1 MPTALHP
8 QAKFDPLPPDLDLHA
23 LVERTPNFDL
33 VKRISA
39 AQIRN
44 IGQREFEKFVHFHVI
59 KGGKPLVIEKWN
71 DRLPKSLFS
80 GKWLEETYNK
90 KEEKI
95 RDINN
100 QTDIPMTTGHY
111 LRSLKQ
117 LTNQW
122 RPDNFRDERRQRLY
136 MKDIDCPPEWQE
148 RLRNVIPPNLYYWNE
163 NVEQKPRRRPRDDMD
178 DEAEEHVPAPAGDL
192 MSSLP
197 LEMRAQ
203 NLMCYVGHEGTYTP
217 AHREMCAS
225 LGQNIMVDA
234 SGDENGEKPGSSI
247 WFMTETKDREVVRE
261 YFLSMLGHDV
271 EIEKH
276 FAQVNAWKKAPFPVY
291 IVEQK
296 VGDFILVPPLAPHQ
310 VWNRGTRTI
319 KVAWNRITVETLEL
333 ALHEALPKARLVCR
347 DEQYK
352 NKAII
357 YYTLQKYYRQM
368 EEIQTTASMQWLGLG
383 QDLFKDSPRVQQL
396 AKDFKQLLSLF
407 TDILVDE
414 MFATKE
420 KNVEYVEYDSCVTC
434 SYCRANIFNR
444 FLTCKHCVRQ
454 LANGDEDTYD
464 ICMECYT
471 MGRSC
476 LCISGLSWCEQ
487 WKWSDLVENYEA
499 WRTMAIKNDGYVDF
513 NTSPLP
519 LEIARRRFGKKSVA
533 QICQEQL
540 KKRPFKDITKPEELP
555 QPEPEPEPEV
565 DDEGRVI
572 KKKKNRRKPKTGDV
586 YKCHVCFHKDN
597 TYKLAYCTNPGCI
610 EAYCYGVLYRAFDQM
625 PQQVMEAENWQCP
638 KCRNICNCGACRRA
652 GRGEPYIP
660 KNTLLGHDT
669 RHVADDRSVE
679 SLVDFRVHNLGW
691 LKANGEETRS
701 SQTKRIQRL
710 QEVAD
715 AEKAKGD
722 ELAHNLPALPDGED
736 DSGLHVVRQALENG
750 FEDQSH
756 AAGPAAM
763 GEHDMGMPDGDTQQQ
778 PAHAHQPAGPAA
790 EADMSLMEDN
800 SVYPSP
806 SNYPDPSML
815 GQDRRLGMGYYEPD
829 DAPDRILFDP
839 YQAPTAEAIAAE
851 PEVSEYVK
859 KALRAAKRRARRE
872 EDDDPDF
879 GPARPHKKR
888 ARTEDQAPVDAQ
900 QEALNNMDPA
910 LFDQDLAM
918 PDAPMEVASMD
929 IAPMDVTPT
938 GELPQN
944 TGEAAQEQE
953 EAGEEIDDEFRPFTI
968 NRPALRHARP
978 MISYADA
985 DQGEEEFNEILIP
998 KPAPP
1003 AQPAADTGTMN
1014 PLDAAS
1020 AAIMAL
1026 TRPPGETPTGESSG
1040 ATPAGQPKKKGP
1052 GRPPGGGK
1060 PRKPDFLPAVP
1071 PLDKTSPPPPTTFTR
1086 SGRPTRPSLAHNVD
1100 LSGSEAESNTGKR
1113 RRGRGRPS
1121 RASLAN
1127 EAEASDFE
1135 GSRPTEKR
1143 RRGRPSKA
1151 SLAKSAEPEISG
1163 SEDEADAQL
1172 AATLDAF
1179 DDHGEFLDRDASPE
1193 KETAPPPK
1201 RRGRPPKNKNAT
1213 PAAKPPTHNT
1223 VMIDIQSSRTRTAN
1237 RASSPPQDLSMLSLR
1252 ERMALKGKKVKIA
1265 ARTTTVAGDK
1275 NSAPATPASKDQSFT
1290 SRPTSSARPSR
1301 PSTAVDKSMADD
1313 DDFIPG
1319 AEEEL
1324 LSSRGGSSEPEESAP
1339 PPLRSTIVRPHD
1351 NALDHSDV
1359 DTFEASP
1366 APPASAPKPSGP
1378 TVIRL
1383 ADLDSEEDESGS
1395 EVQEDQSAVSS
1406 SSGSDDD
1413 DEDIPAQKAPARGT
1427 ATRGRGRGRPRG
1439 TATRGRGRGRG
1450 RG

>member
-1 MPTALHP
+1 M
-8 QAKFDPLPPDLDLHA
+8 
-23 LVERTPNFDL
+23 
-33 VKRISA
+33 
-39 AQIRN
+39 
-44 IGQREFEKFVHFHVI
+44 
-59 KGGKPLVIEKWN
+59 
-71 DRLPKSLFS
+71 
-80 GKWLEETYNK
+80 
-90 KEEKI
+90 
-95 RDINN
+95 RDITN

-163 NVEQKPRRRPRDDMD
+163 NVEHKPRRRPRDEMFVD
-178 DEAEEHVPAPAGDL
+178 DEPEEHIPAPAGDL

-197 LEMRAQ
+197 VEMRAQ

-319 KVAWNRITVETLEL
+319 KVAWNRTTVETLDM

-357 YYTLQKYYRQM
+357 YYTLQKYYKQM
-368 EEIQTTASMQWLGLG
+368 VDIQATAEMQWLGLG

-407 TDILVDE
+407 TEILVDE

-420 KNVEYVEYDSCVTC
+420 KNVEYIEYDSFVSC

-454 LANGDEDTYD
+454 LADGSEDTYD
-464 ICMECYT
+464 VCMECYV

-476 LCISGLSWCEQ
+476 LCVSGLSWCEQ

-499 WRTMAIKNDGYVDF
+499 WRTMVIKNDGYVDF

-519 LEIARRRFGKKSVA
+519 LEIARRRFGRKSVA

-540 KKRPFKDITKPEELP
+540 KRRPFKDITKPEELP
-555 QPEPEPEPEV
+555 QPEPEPEVEV
-565 DDEGRVI
+565 DENGRVI
-572 KKKKNRRKPKTGDV
+572 KKKKKNTRKKKVGDV
-586 YKCHVCFHKDN
+586 YKCHVCFHPDYR
-597 TYKLAYCTNPGCI
+597 YKLAFCTNSGCQ
-610 EAYCYGVLYRAFDQM
+610 EAYCYGVLYRAFDMM
-625 PQQVMEAENWQCP
+625 PQEVMQNENWQCP
-638 KCRNICNCGACRRA
+638 KCLNICNCGACRRT
-652 GRGEPYIP
+652 GRCVPYVP

-701 SQTKRIQRL
+701 SQSKRIRRL

-715 AEKAKGD
+715 AEKAKAD
-722 ELAHNLPALPDGED
+722 ELVNHLPALPEGGED

-750 FEDQSH
+750 FAEHDH
-756 AAGPAAM
+756 AAAPADM
-763 GEHDMGMPDGDTQQQ
+763 GEHDMTVPDGHQQ
-778 PAHAHQPAGPAA
+778 PSEGHEPRAGPAA
-790 EADMSLMEDN
+790 EADMSLVEEDN
-800 SVYPSP
+800 SMYPDTSA
-806 SNYPDPSML
+806 YPDPSIL
-815 GQDRRLGMGYYEPD
+815 GQDRRLGLGYYEPE

-839 YQAPTAEAIAAE
+839 YQAPTAEVIEAE

-879 GPARPHKKR
+879 GPARPDRKR
-888 ARTEDQAPVDAQ
+888 QRSEKHVPIDGQ
-900 QEALNNMDPA
+900 QDALNIMDPA
-910 LFDQDLAM
+910 LFEQPTNDQVPVAVM
-918 PDAPMEVASMD
+918 EVAPMEGTAQLHGQETSD
-929 IAPMDVTPT
+929 EQNH
-938 GELPQN
+938 GEPAQDPEQA
-944 TGEAAQEQE
+944 EADL
-953 EAGEEIDDEFRPFTI
+953 DDDSRPFTI
-968 NRPALRHARP
+968 NRPALRHAKP

-985 DQGEEEFNEILIP
+985 DKGEEEFDEVVPP
-998 KPAPP
+998 KPPVSAHPE
-1003 AQPAADTGTMN
+1003 AGVSHMDA
-1014 PLDAAS
+1014 LDAAS
-1020 AAIMAL
+1020 AAIMGI
-1026 TRPPGETPTGESSG
+1026 TRPSAETQAG
-1040 ATPAGQPKKKGP
+1040 ASNGGTPAVQPKKR
-1052 GRPPGGGK
+1052 GRPPGP
-1060 PRKPDFLPAVP
+1060 PRPKPDILPAVP
-1071 PLDKTSPPPPTTFTR
+1071 PREKSPEPTTFTR
-1086 SGRPTRPSLAHNVD
+1086 SGRPTRASFGGGVLD
-1100 LSGSEAESNTGKR
+1100 ISGSETDSETGKR
-1113 RRGRGRPS
+1113 RRRRGRPV
-1121 RASLAN
+1121 RASLVQDPA
-1127 EAEASDFE
+1127 ASDFE
-1135 GSRPTEKR
+1135 ESRPTEKR

-1151 SLAKSAEPEISG
+1151 KSTEPQDSAT
-1163 SEDEADAQL
+1163 EADARL
-1172 AATLDAF
+1172 AAALDSF
-1179 DDHGEFLDRDASPE
+1179 NDDGDFMDDHGPPRKDAT
-1193 KETAPPPK
+1193 TAPK
-1201 RRGRPPKNKNAT
+1201 RRGRPPKKRHGSPGGEPHGQT
-1213 PAAKPPTHNT
+1213 T
-1223 VMIDIQSSRTRTAN
+1223 VAIDIPSVGHST
-1237 RASSPPQDLSMLSLR
+1237 QDLGGLSLK
-1252 ERMALKGKKVKIA
+1252 ERMALKGKKIKIS
-1265 ARTTTVAGDK
+1265 ARTGAK
-1275 NSAPATPASKDQSFT
+1275 NKSGPSTPASQ
-1290 SRPTSSARPSR
+1290 PTSSAKVSR
-1301 PSTAVDKSMADD
+1301 PSTAISNSRDIDE
-1313 DDFIPG
+1313 DFDPN
-1319 AEEEL
+1319 AEEEPI
-1324 LSSRGGSSEPEESAP
+1324 SSPSAAAAP
-1339 PPLRSTIVRPHD
+1339 TL
-1351 NALDHSDV
+1351 
-1359 DTFEASP
+1359 EASSLARSP
-1366 APPASAPKPSGP
+1366 TRSPVRSPTPRRPSPEPDSVPVSPEDKPTGP

-1383 ADLDSEEDESGS
+1383 GDLSDEEDPESGTVASVS
-1395 EVQEDQSAVSS
+1395 EARGNDASGTESS
-1406 SSGSDDD
+1406 SDDD
-1413 DEDIPAQKAPARGT
+1413 DDDDIPPTKAPARGT
-1427 ATRGRGRGRPRG
+1427 ATRGRGRGRGRPRG
-1439 TATRGRGRGRG
+1439 TAVRGRGRGR
-1450 RG
+1450 